1 MYLDGQTVCFDMFYH
16 EHKTGLV
23 FERCHICSRFRASSF
38 VICLLL
44 CYWFMCF
51 LLIVLLNL
59 SMLKMKKKTSVSVS
73 DYT

>member
-38 VICLLL
+38 VICL
-44 CYWFMCF
+44 YYAAEFVHAGNDKENIGQCF
-51 LLIVLLNL
+51 
-59 SMLKMKKKTSVSVS
+59 
-73 DYT
+73 